1 MEPAVMTNTAPT
13 VDAIAQ
19 LCFEQVCDEVQEIM
33 GGEEYIGL
41 EDCTPCE
48 LIALLAIVRPVWE
61 RTRLAR
67 RQPAPVLTL
76 VPRAVRNRKRAAR
89 V

>member
-1 MEPAVMTNTAPT
+1 MTVTDPT

-19 LCFEQVCDEVQEIM
+19 LCFEQVCDELDEIM
-33 GGEEYIGL
+33 GGEEHIGL

-61 RTRLAR
+61 RQRLAQ

-76 VPRAVRNRKRAAR
+76 VPRAVPRNRKRAAR